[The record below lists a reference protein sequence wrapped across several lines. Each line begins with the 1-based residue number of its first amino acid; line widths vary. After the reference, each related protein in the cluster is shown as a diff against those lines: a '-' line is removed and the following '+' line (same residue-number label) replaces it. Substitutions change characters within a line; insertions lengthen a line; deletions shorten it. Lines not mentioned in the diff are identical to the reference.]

1 MYLAST
7 ARVMYMPEKSEV
19 RTSGMS
25 DRVIHCSASVA
36 LRPCDQSSQLTFGSI
51 RSLLFLSTND
61 KTRNRI
67 HVADLQIKLM
77 TCKMDLSLSVH
88 TQPRSLDTTW
98 SWTTLQCVYARSE
111 SLGFSFGQQ
120 GTGTTYTTVFVLEQ
134 QIIFKEE
141 KRTPVQ
147 LAYQRRTTH
156 SDHNLRAFHV
166 TSSVC
171 SRVKTP
177 SHILLC
183 RLVIT
188 FRDA

>member
-1 MYLAST
+1 MYFAST

-19 RTSGMS
+19 RTSGTS
-25 DRVIHCSASVA
+25 DRVLHCSASVA
-36 LRPCDQSSQLTFGSI
+36 LRPCCQSSQLTFGSV

-61 KTRNRI
+61 KTRTRI
-67 HVADLQIKLM
+67 HVQIKLM

-88 TQPRSLDTTW
+88 TQPWPLDTTW
-98 SWTTLQCVYARSE
+98 LWTTLQCVYARSE

-156 SDHNLRAFHV
+156 SDYNFRAFHV

-188 FRDA
+188 FRGA